1 MLLIYFYPVH
11 SVDSMRKQDDSFQTN
26 LLVFHP
32 RMVVEPMDYHNNL
45 DYERVALVLEIVQHI
60 NYYLNRSVSD
70 YSMDSADN
78 YSMVVEYQDFG
89 LSHQQ
94 AVVDDDL
101 HDLEFM
107 VDGE

>member
-1 MLLIYFYPVH
+1 
-11 SVDSMRKQDDSFQTN
+11 MRKQDDSFQTN

-32 RMVVEPMDYHNNL
+32 RMVVETMDYHNNL

-89 LSHQQ
+89 LSHH
-94 AVVDDDL
+94 ADAPAL
-101 HDLEFM
+101 RGNHDSALGSRRSGVAEVGFLR
-107 VDGE
+107 